1 MEINSSLD
9 LVSYDPATGILTV
22 EGIPV
27 TYHCNIFNHF
37 FSHGIR
43 MILGEESGKEIVYR
57 ASEIAHYRLFR
68 RLKERY
74 GLNDRGTYEVGMRYF
89 KSRGLGVLEVKGTDD
104 ISLIASTHAHTH
116 MKVMKGISSVPVCDV
131 ERGFI
136 AGLLEAALDVRPG
149 RLYVEETECIAK
161 GDPVCKL
168 RVEVRKESVAYP
180 EPDYS
185 RVELYEVK
193 EGLGERA
200 ENMSRIAP
208 LIPPPDSSGIIAV
221 PSRFKDVGKVW
232 VSQLPTEY
240 YSYANMRVM
249 DLADRDSA
257 RYVMTLAGYACVFF
271 TYVSLASTPIGELL
285 IGDTQD
291 EDEYIKR
298 LFSMG
303 NYLGFG
309 VFDINVRGDGAEAR
323 IYNFYE
329 NNYLLA
335 LSREPVSYFLNGA
348 TLATYVAGRVYKTYR
363 ERSEFSIL
371 KVMKSFDDLYG
382 RAEFVSSFDTSR
394 NAQSVDLTF
403 KM

>member
-1 MEINSSLD
+1 MEIKSSLD
-9 LVSYDPATGILTV
+9 LVNYDPATGILTV

-37 FSHGIR
+37 FSYGIR

-57 ASEIAHYRLFR
+57 ASEFAHHRLFK

-74 GLNDRGTYEVGMRYF
+74 NLNDRQTYEMGMRYF
-89 KSRGLGVLEVKGTDD
+89 KSRGLGVLNVRGTED

-136 AGLLEAALDVRPG
+136 AGLLEAALDVDPG
-149 RLYVEETECIAK
+149 RLYVEETECIAM
-161 GDPVCKL
+161 GDPICRLKVGVRGE
-168 RVEVRKESVAYP
+168 RVNYP
-180 EPDYS
+180 DPDYS
-185 RVELYEVK
+185 RVKLYGVK
-193 EGLGERA
+193 EGLKERA
-200 ENMSRIAP
+200 ENMSKIIP
-208 LIPPPDSSGIIAV
+208 LIPPPDRSGIIAI

-240 YSYANMRVM
+240 YSYANMRILE
-249 DLADRDSA
+249 LADEDSA

-271 TYVSLASTPIGELL
+271 TYVSLESTPIGDLL
-285 IGDTQD
+285 IGGTQD
-291 EDEYIKR
+291 EDEYIRR

-309 VFDINVRGDGAEAR
+309 VFDIEVYRDGAKAK

-335 LSREPVSYFLNGA
+335 LSMEPVSYFLNGA

-363 ERSEFSIL
+363 SRDVFSIL
-371 KVMKSFDDLYG
+371 KVMKSFDDFYG
-382 RAEFVSSFDTSR
+382 RAEFSSSFDKSQ
-394 NAQSVDLTF
+394 NAQSVDFTL
-403 KM
+403 KV